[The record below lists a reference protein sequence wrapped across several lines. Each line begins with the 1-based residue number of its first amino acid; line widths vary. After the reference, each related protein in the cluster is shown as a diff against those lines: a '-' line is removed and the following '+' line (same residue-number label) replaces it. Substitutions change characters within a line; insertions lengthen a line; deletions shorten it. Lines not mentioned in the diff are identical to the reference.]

1 MTMMRRIGS
10 RRSLPAIALAGA
22 LLASGMI
29 GCSALT
35 PTPQPSPPQSTEQAL
50 AEYGDLSEAVTT
62 AAPRVVAVTDPGRS
76 RNGLGE
82 RLELTVLTDVAEPFS
97 AEELD
102 AVAEAIW
109 QALPWEPN
117 AIDLVAGVE
126 SAGGA
131 EPVDLR
137 TAAGQL
143 SPMGFT
149 ESGQGG
155 VSLFDMAAR
164 YGAWT
169 APE

>member
-10 RRSLPAIALAGA
+10 RRALPAIALAGA
-22 LLASGMI
+22 LAFGMT
-29 GCSALT
+29 GCSALAPT
-35 PTPQPSPPQSTEQAL
+35 TPQPSPPQGTEQVL
-50 AEYGDLSEAVTT
+50 AEYGNLSEAVTT

-82 RLELTVLTDVAEPFS
+82 RLELTLLTDVTEPFS

-102 AVAEAIW
+102 AVTEAIW

-126 SAGGA
+126 STGGT

-143 SPMGFT
+143 GPMGFAQ
-149 ESGQGG
+149 SGQGG

-164 YGAWT
+164 YGVWT
-169 APE
+169 GPE